1 MTSNESPT
9 LARYRDT
16 MKDCIKLYYPNA
28 RDDEIY
34 AAIEYSIQKR
44 LKDDTVKISNS
55 YKKRRTIEKDQFGN
69 EHYVFK
75 NTEQSIGLQ
84 KLTDYILSRQPIVT
98 AFGTMFMHH
107 GETPNPLMEVVQSF
121 LDARGIHKKQM
132 LSFPKGSEEYEKYNL
147 LQSLDKIDSNGRPI
161 IWFQKLHDRH
171 VCKPQ
176 Q

>member
-1 MTSNESPT
+1 MNSNESPT

-34 AAIEYSIQKR
+34 AAIEYSMQKR
-44 LKDDTVKISNS
+44 MKDDTVKISNS
-55 YKKRRTIEKDQFGN
+55 YKKRRTIEKDQYGN

-98 AFGTMFMHH
+98 AFGTMFLHH

-121 LDARGIHKKQM
+121 LDDRTKYKKKM
-132 LSFPKGSEEYEKYNL
+132 FTFPKGSEEFEKYNL
-147 LQSLDKIDSNGRPI
+147 LQSLTFSGTPNGDI
-161 IWFQKLHDRH
+161 GVQTA
-171 VCKPQ
+171 
-176 Q
+176 